1 MQSVSK
7 YSSIQKLCELNQLPV
22 RPKGIPVHIYLYMQ
36 DEMKMETEYDVQLN
50 TRPGIKLKM
59 KKKSETKDANSNSTQ
74 ATLNNKNIMSANWRD
89 DSSWCCLLTIV
100 RKCISSKTIEF
111 KYEKIYLNI

>member
-59 KKKSETKDANSNSTQ
+59 KKKSETKDASTDNMANSNSTQ
-74 ATLNNKNIMSANWRD
+74 AALNNKNITSAKNLER
-89 DSSWCCLLTIV
+89 
-100 RKCISSKTIEF
+100 
-111 KYEKIYLNI
+111 